1 MEKFKYFKLNIK
13 DIIPQQ
19 HYLCREKYNQVVKYM
34 TDNDDYGIIYVIEY
48 KNKIFSVDGH
58 HRLFYLYQKGI
69 EEIDVVCEIEDNE
82 NKLYQ
87 YLAEE
92 AIQLNFSWI
101 GDLKDRFVETSAE
114 YKKLWIDKC
123 QNLLKTL

>member
-1 MEKFKYFKLNIK
+1 
-13 DIIPQQ
+13 
-19 HYLCREKYNQVVKYM
+19 M